1 MQFIAYTYLYAG
13 DFKTAMNWLFD
24 QASRVNTSGDAQG
37 KAYTTKFMCLQDCAG
52 IAMFTN
58 DAAKLKEIVAM
69 LEPLYEQMGND
80 VGTSEGKLTQ
90 KAQLL
95 SQQAILAALEGNFDM
110 AKSKAE
116 ESKTVV
122 DPITDP
128 GKLDGYEFTI
138 GFINL
143 KQKNASD
150 AIPHFEKPR
159 MNSILTKYY
168 LAQAYEAKGNK
179 DKAMSLYR
187 EISDYN
193 FNGLDYALVRGEV
206 KKKLSSM

>member
-1 MQFIAYTYLYAG
+1 
-13 DFKTAMNWLFD
+13 
-24 QASRVNTSGDAQG
+24 
-37 KAYTTKFMCLQDCAG
+37 
-52 IAMFTN
+52 
-58 DAAKLKEIVAM
+58 M

-80 VGTSEGKLTQ
+80 IGTPEGKLTQ

-95 SQQAILAALEGNFDM
+95 GKQAILAALEGNYDM

-122 DPITDP
+122 DPISDP
-128 GKLDGYEFTI
+128 SKLDGYEFML
-138 GFINL
+138 GYINL
-143 KQKNASD
+143 KQKNASE
-150 AIPHFEKPR
+150 AISHFEKPKS
-159 MNSILTKYY
+159 NSIMTKYY
-168 LAQAYEAKGNK
+168 LAMAYEANGNK
-179 DKAMSLYR
+179 DKAMSLYK